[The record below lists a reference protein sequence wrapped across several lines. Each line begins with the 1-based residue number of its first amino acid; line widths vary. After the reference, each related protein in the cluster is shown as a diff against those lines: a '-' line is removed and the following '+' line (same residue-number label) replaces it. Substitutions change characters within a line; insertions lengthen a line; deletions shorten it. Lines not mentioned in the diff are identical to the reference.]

1 MDAWQLKTRKVWEV
15 SMKKAEVEL
24 DTERFMQEEGGEKTT
39 QSWPHA
45 SALAT
50 VQEKR

>member
-1 MDAWQLKTRKVWEV
+1 ME
-15 SMKKAEVEL
+15 KAEVEL
-24 DTERFMQEEGGEKTT
+24 DTENFMEEEGSEKTT

-50 VQEKR
+50 VREKR